1 MAENSSVSHVRLA
14 ALFLLHS
21 TNTKMRILQ
30 YFISRTTF
38 LHSFNI
44 PGAISQDAI
53 TLVIRV
59 KSAVQTAYNF
69 LRVASYLFYE
79 ISTQRWETPHV
90 IQFSCYLSFLFFRLV
105 HGSLDFHLRL
115 STEQDNHSCAKPV
128 QMPLHGR
135 VQYYYSMLPVTTPA
149 TNSLNV
155 AYLLYIKIKQ
165 VLW

>member
-1 MAENSSVSHVRLA
+1 MLMMKCCCYYSRTYFPLLLIYVSLDSSSEGHFPLEWPENSSVSHLRLA

-69 LRVASYLFYE
+69 LCVASYLFYE

-90 IQFSCYLSFLFFRLV
+90 I
-105 HGSLDFHLRL
+105 
-115 STEQDNHSCAKPV
+115 
-128 QMPLHGR
+128 
-135 VQYYYSMLPVTTPA
+135 
-149 TNSLNV
+149 
-155 AYLLYIKIKQ
+155 
-165 VLW
+165 